1 MGSRALVLFLL
12 VGLLVFAA
20 FEVADGQRW
29 KTDLGPCYRDCT
41 EDPWPRTCHYVFT
54 EEVYSVF
61 TQACGNCSAG
71 DEAQC
76 YENDCVFAD
85 GVERTVYTINRQLPG
100 PGIHVCR
107 GDTIIVD
114 LKVHLPGHAEAIH
127 WHGLPQE
134 KTPWFDGVALVTQCP
149 VIYGSTFRYEF
160 LAEPA
165 GTYFWHSHSGLHKVN
180 GVVGTLI
187 IRESLEDNPTCDRYD
202 VDVSEHVIILQDW
215 MHVPAEFVFPG
226 LATRLTGQPAD
237 CILINGQGTYTR
249 PSTGNTTL
257 TPYATFEI
265 ESGLRYRFRI
275 INAGSLSC
283 PIQIQFEGH
292 TMNIISADGLD
303 IVPQEANSLVTFSGE
318 RWDAVITG
326 KSRPRAAGV
335 YWIYV
340 RTVGFCQNSGFSEQR
355 ALLIYK
361 GAKARLPPTA
371 PPAVRKHVQLPN
383 GTVVNPPGDC
393 DEPGKVCAAELSAA
407 NPPETYSTQPRTKAQ
422 KLIFFRLK
430 FNLLP
435 LPELFDGNDNDYEK
449 FISFGRVNLAA
460 SLNGIAYSDPS
471 APFLTQPG
479 KSSYCSEG
487 RLPMRCKNE
496 TVCDCPH
503 LVKVA
508 YGRTI
513 DVIVVDDTDIT
524 PEDDTDTLLGHPMHL
539 HGTSFSCMGMGTLRN
554 ITSGAARSRAVRELY
569 NRRALPTYVPQP
581 VLKDVLVLPG
591 GGWIWFRFKAT
602 NRGAWFFHCHFQYHM
617 ASGMEAVIQVGESRA
632 LPKPPANFPQCGD
645 FYG

>member
-1 MGSRALVLFLL
+1 MSDFQTIIRRLR
-12 VGLLVFAA
+12 VFP
-20 FEVADGQRW
+20 GRRPQPR
-29 KTDLGPCYRDCT
+29 YHCT
-41 EDPWPRTCHYVFT
+41 MVQD
-54 EEVYSVF
+54 SSD
-61 TQACGNCSAG
+61 A
-71 DEAQC
+71 
-76 YENDCVFAD
+76 
-85 GVERTVYTINRQLPG
+85 
-100 PGIHVCR
+100 VCR

-149 VIYGSTFRYEF
+149 
-160 LAEPA
+160 
-165 GTYFWHSHSGLHKVN
+165 
-180 GVVGTLI
+180 
-187 IRESLEDNPTCDRYD
+187 DNPTCDRYD

-237 CILINGQGTYTR
+237 CILINGQGTYTVSSARDGDMVTVTTTVTR

-303 IVPQEANSLVTFSGE
+303 I
-318 RWDAVITG
+318 
-326 KSRPRAAGV
+326 
-335 YWIYV
+335 
-340 RTVGFCQNSGFSEQR
+340 NSGFSEQR